1 MQIDPTHLSR
11 IASASI
17 AQSQAAAPAAVET
30 SATAAASATAPASA
44 ATGADQVLLSQQATE
59 VQGAY
64 QALAQTPEV
73 RSELVAQ
80 LKAQV
85 QAGTYQ
91 VDAEKIAEKLV
102 G

>member
-1 MQIDPTHLSR
+1 MQIDPTHLTR
-11 IASASI
+11 IASAGI
-17 AQSQAAAPAAVET
+17 AKTQAAPAAVET
-30 SATAAASATAPASA
+30 AATSATAPTTA
-44 ATGADQVLLSQQATE
+44 AAGADQVILSQQATA
-59 VQGAY
+59 VQAAY

-91 VDAEKIAEKLV
+91 VDPEKVAEKLIS

>member
-17 AQSQAAAPAAVET
+17 TQSQAAAPAAVET
-30 SATAAASATAPASA
+30 APASATAPAAGA
-44 ATGADQVLLSQQATE
+44 AGADQVILSQQATE
-59 VQGAY
+59 VQAAY

-73 RSELVAQ
+73 RSELVQQ

-91 VDAEKIAEKLV
+91 VDAEKVAEKLV
-102 G
+102 GG